1 MVITSVLSLGTSD
14 KIRRLLNDA
23 LNGLWRD
30 AGRSGMA
37 GLRNTVSSDVSSIV
51 RGATAGLIGRFKEP
65 VSAAGNFSLG
75 DSGDWLGFNKEP
87 GGGLSQF
94 VLSWSFISTTGVS
107 NALLVLVVGDGGTGA
122 GLLLR
127 PLVCGFGL
135 SDDGLHII
143 HDTILH
149 FVIIFTNF

>member
-1 MVITSVLSLGTSD
+1 MNLSSEIKMVITSLGTSD
-14 KIRRLLNDA
+14 EIRRLLNDA
-23 LNGLWRD
+23 LNGLCSD

-37 GLRNTVSSDVSSIV
+37 GLRKTVSSDVSSIV
-51 RGATAGLIGRFKEP
+51 RGATAGLIGRFKEL

-75 DSGDWLGFNKEP
+75 DSGDWLGFTEEP

-94 VLSWSFISTTGVS
+94 VFSWSFIGTTGVS

-127 PLVCGFGL
+127 PRVCGFGL
-135 SDDGLHII
+135 SDVGLQYN
-143 HDTILH
+143 TQYNNT
-149 FVIIFTNF
+149 FC